1 MRGETRRLVRAS
13 AAFAARGSFPAPARP
28 TSHCGAR
35 RVNAREVG
43 RAARAAVA
51 SAPRPAGHRSTT
63 RGVRAG
69 SRDAAASTRPPTEVR
84 VEFGKQGVDVFI
96 QLADVVEE
104 AFPSVAVTE
113 REDAAPREGAFEVTH
128 EDGTELFSKLKH
140 GRPPRVEEVLEAIE
154 RKFKADGVD
163 PFKGGG
169 GGSC

>member
-1 MRGETRRLVRAS
+1 M
-13 AAFAARGSFPAPARP
+13 
-28 TSHCGAR
+28 
-35 RVNAREVG
+35 
-43 RAARAAVA
+43 
-51 SAPRPAGHRSTT
+51 
-63 RGVRAG
+63 
-69 SRDAAASTRPPTEVR
+69 R
-84 VEFGKQGVDVFI
+84 VEFDKQGVDVFI

-104 AFPSVAVTE
+104 AFPTVAVTE